1 MRIAIGIYVLALLLS
16 IPRCAQAFDYEVDMP
31 SSLYGK
37 YHMIRIKI
45 NKCDTFFKMDD
56 KDFTKQMDGTLKLDT
71 AKMVKVAIE
80 RESDSCPKTD
90 PEPIIIQKE
99 N

>member
-1 MRIAIGIYVLALLLS
+1 MRITISAYVLALLL
-16 IPRCAQAFDYEVDMP
+16 ITPQHAKAFDYEVDMP

-45 NKCDTFFKMDD
+45 NNCNTFFKMND
-56 KDFTKQMDGTLKLDT
+56 KDFNKQINGTLKLNM

>member
-1 MRIAIGIYVLALLLS
+1 MRIIVGIYVAALLLS
-16 IPRCAQAFDYEVDMP
+16 IPRCAEAFDYEVDMP
-31 SSLYGK
+31 SSSYGK

-56 KDFTKQMDGTLKLDT
+56 KDFTKYMNKELKLNT

-80 RESDSCPKTD
+80 REYDSCPKTD